1 MMKKNYI
8 FSIILLILCF
18 HIHAITLQQMYTNA
32 TNGNG
37 YDKLIILDSQTTY
50 TGGFKQDV
58 QSICIQGNG
67 AKIDLES
74 ENISIDGD
82 NKTSNINHCV
92 FISSGSYDN
101 PFLLFRN
108 GARGKIINNTF
119 YGLTNTKKR
128 YCAVNLEDCNADS
141 IIIQNNIFSEFQIG
155 VFSYS
160 LDFTKYLQ
168 GLYISNNLSY
178 NCDSPYLGWGGWS
191 GFNIPFVPYPANG
204 ELMTDPLFVDAA
216 SLDFSLSSN
225 SPCIDNGQNVGS
237 DYNGNDPDIG
247 ALESTITKFRA
258 TKLSGVVTGELNS
271 MQSPY
276 ILTDDIIIPQFQS
289 LIVKP
294 GVQLKI
300 NTGKSIKVYGKL
312 IISGADNDSVYIS
325 NNSIYPYLWNE
336 ISFYKN
342 SSDSSIISKSVI
354 KNTGHLSCLND
365 SVTLENNY
373 INSGKIECTD
383 STKTSINS
391 NVFYTNSTFT
401 GHQVIHCTG
410 FASPKISNNMFYCS
424 GIFADSANLVIANNK
439 FMGQTYRLGQSY
451 WQLDINHC
459 SNAIIKNNYFLNNYG
474 AVLLSSSSSYCT
486 NNIIYNCDEGYLI
499 TNSDCHIINNT
510 IYSVTRGVSTGS
522 GSTVESTNNIIWNDE
537 TLNSNPYQTVITIPT
552 QYCDLF
558 KSYSGVENIFSNPE
572 IKDAKNYDFS
582 LMSTSPCMNTG
593 TPDTTGLHLPATDI
607 LGNPRLEGRIDMG
620 AIESIITN
628 NVEINGIK
636 DFDIYPNP
644 CKGLLHLKSD
654 ESLQI
659 KSIEIFN
666 TNGQILYKN
675 TMNKPISQINISN
688 FGQGVYFIK
697 IISEKGIIVK
707 KIIKE

>member
-1 MMKKNYI
+1 MKKNYI

-37 YDKLIILDSQTTY
+37 YDKLIVLDSHATY

-58 QSICIQGNG
+58 QSVCIQGNG
-67 AKIDLES
+67 AIVDLQTDT
-74 ENISIDGD
+74 ITIDGV
-82 NKTSNINHCV
+82 NKTSYINHCI

-108 GARGKIINNTF
+108 GARGRIINNTF
-119 YGLTNTKKR
+119 YGLNNTKKG
-128 YCAVNLEDCNADS
+128 YCAVNLTDCNADS
-141 IIIQNNIFSEFQIG
+141 ILIQNNIFSEFRIG
-155 VFSYS
+155 AYSYS
-160 LDFTKYLQ
+160 IDFTKYLQ
-168 GLYISNNLSY
+168 GLYISNNLAY
-178 NCDSPYLGWGGWS
+178 NCDFPYLGWGGWT
-191 GFNIPFVPYPANG
+191 GYEMPFVPYPANG
-204 ELMTDPLFVDAA
+204 ELLTDPLFVAPA
-216 SLDFSLSSN
+216 SFDFSLSSN

-247 ALESTITKFRA
+247 ALESTVTKFRA
-258 TKLSGVVTGELNS
+258 TKLSGVVTGELNPL
-271 MQSPY
+271 QSPY
-276 ILTDDIIIPQFQS
+276 ILTDDIIVPQFQS

-300 NTGKSIKVYGKL
+300 NNGKSIKIYGKL
-312 IISGADNDSVYIS
+312 IIYGADNDSVYIT
-325 NNSIYPYLWNE
+325 NNSIYPVLWNKV
-336 ISFYKN
+336 SFYKN

-354 KNTGHLSCLND
+354 KNTGQLTFLND
-365 SVTLENNY
+365 SVTFEKNF
-373 INSGKIECTD
+373 INSGRIECTD

-391 NVFYTNSTFT
+391 NVFYTYSTFT

-410 FASPKISNNMFYCS
+410 FSSPKISNNMFYCS
-424 GIFADSANLVIANNK
+424 GIFADSANLVILNNK
-439 FMGQTYRLGQSY
+439 FMGQTYRLSQTY
-451 WQLDINHC
+451 WQLDLRHS
-459 SNAIIKNNYFLNNYG
+459 SNALIQNNYFFNNYG
-474 AVLLSSSSSYCT
+474 AVNLSRSSSYCT

-499 TNSDCHIINNT
+499 TNSACHIINNT
-510 IYSVTRGVSTGS
+510 IYSVSRGVSTGS
-522 GSTVESTNNIIWNDE
+522 GSTVESTNNIFWNDK
-537 TLNSNPYQTVITIPT
+537 TLNCYPYHSGITIPT

-572 IKDAKNYDFS
+572 IKDATNYDFS

-620 AIESIITN
+620 AIESMITN

-654 ESLQI
+654 ESLQN
-659 KSIEIFN
+659 KSVEIFN

-675 TMNKPISQINISN
+675 TMNKPISQINISD

-697 IISEKGIIVK
+697 IISENGIIVK